1 MSIKE
6 VIDRFALVSSLEQE
20 EISKWI
26 YVIVD
31 CIKYFESKVN
41 VDTLPD
47 YKYTRLVHACAVYAY
62 YKYSLY
68 NLINSTSKFKA
79 GDIEI
84 TQSESITDKAHIMWQ
99 QEKIEIADI
108 IDFDD
113 FCFKRVSA

>member
-41 VDTLPD
+41 VDALPD

-68 NLINSTSKFKA
+68 NLVNSTSKFKA